1 MHQSMMKEKMMKHT
15 MLVGWMMEQFSDEE
29 KMELAVKKLEIK
41 INMME
46 NKLELLRMKRRMLK
60 DKM

>member
-1 MHQSMMKEKMMKHT
+1 MMKEKMMKHS
-15 MLVGWMMEQFSDEE
+15 MMMGWMMEQFSDKE
-29 KMELAVKKLEIK
+29 KIELAVKKLEIK

-46 NKLELLRMKRRMLK
+46 NKLELLKMKHKMLK

>member
-1 MHQSMMKEKMMKHT
+1 MHEGMKHKMINKSMM
-15 MLVGWMMEQFSDEE
+15 LGWMMDQFSEEE
-29 KMELAVKKLEIK
+29 KMELAIKKLEIK

>member
-1 MHQSMMKEKMMKHT
+1 MMKEKMMKKA
-15 MLVGWMMEQFSDEE
+15 MMMGWMMDKFSDEE

-46 NKLELLRMKRRMLK
+46 NKLELLRMKRRMLQ
-60 DKM
+60 DKV